1 MIVLFFLSDVF
12 VMSGEPLLSVFLVEV
27 SVIISNVV
35 RLLAITE
42 APDIAKKN

>member
-1 MIVLFFLSDVF
+1 MVVLIFIIDVS
-12 VMSGEPLLSVFLVEV
+12 VMCGEPLLSVFVVEV